1 MGKGGLRLVALALAL
16 LAPTVSAG
24 RLQDLID
31 ATPEGGTLK
40 LAPGS
45 HAGPASITRRM
56 TVDGEGKARI
66 VGNGRG
72 TVLSVAGTGVTLR
85 GLHVAGSG
93 ESHDA
98 VDAGILLEGEGHRVE
113 DNVIEDVLFGIHLK
127 RVDRSRVANNRVTGK
142 PLDLGMRGDAIRL
155 WYSRDNVVENNRF
168 ERARDLTFANSP
180 DNRVAN
186 NRFRDGRY
194 GMHVIFSPRL
204 VVENNRLSH
213 TGTGIIV
220 LYSPDLVLRGN
231 HVAHAL
237 TGGGAGIVFKESHDA
252 LVEDNEVLHCSV
264 GLRVD
269 APPEAV
275 GKLTVRR
282 NRFAHNII
290 GLFFYGE
297 EGGHRFSDNRFES
310 NLTTVGIS
318 APGAGTTPKFHCSVP
333 GNVDE
338 DGQLIR
344 YKVKPHFKGQAPDRR
359 NGEIQGEFLS
369 SRFSKALGFFAD
381 DEWVADVNCPDCEKS
396 LTRKFQGAPWN
407 PFQPAAGI
415 ELSLARGIDVNCNNK
430 DAGSLSGALQKLLA
444 NGAPRAEID
453 AFKLWLAFIDH
464 GDTKTDNHKFACLR
478 STRNG
483 NQRVCEPGQAVFYVS
498 DMGSTFG
505 YSSASEKKATLKGW
519 SGKDPIKVSGGQ
531 CSTTAKSVGDQKISE
546 AGRRLLA
553 DGLQRLLNAERSR
566 GTITKVFRASRNAER
581 DQPAEAWTAEFIRKA
596 NTIINARCSN

>member
-1 MGKGGLRLVALALAL
+1 MFKKSSRTVVIFVVAFGGCALAHS
-16 LAPTVSAG
+16 VSAQQVCFSADE
-24 RLQDLID
+24 RER
-31 ATPEGGTLK
+31 AERTAK
-40 LAPGS
+40 VWRAPDPGYDPALGYNARVGPRRGS
-45 HAGPASITRRM
+45 PS
-56 TVDGEGKARI
+56 
-66 VGNGRG
+66 
-72 TVLSVAGTGVTLR
+72 
-85 GLHVAGSG
+85 
-93 ESHDA
+93 
-98 VDAGILLEGEGHRVE
+98 VDANGLARRI
-113 DNVIEDVLFGIHLK
+113 NC
-127 RVDRSRVANNRVTGK
+127 VAN
-142 PLDLGMRGDAIRL
+142 
-155 WYSRDNVVENNRF
+155 RDE
-168 ERARDLTFANSP
+168 T
-180 DNRVAN
+180 
-186 NRFRDGRY
+186 
-194 GMHVIFSPRL
+194 
-204 VVENNRLSH
+204 
-213 TGTGIIV
+213 
-220 LYSPDLVLRGN
+220 
-231 HVAHAL
+231 
-237 TGGGAGIVFKESHDA
+237 
-252 LVEDNEVLHCSV
+252 
-264 GLRVD
+264 
-269 APPEAV
+269 
-275 GKLTVRR
+275 
-282 NRFAHNII
+282 
-290 GLFFYGE
+290 
-297 EGGHRFSDNRFES
+297 
-310 NLTTVGIS
+310 
-318 APGAGTTPKFHCSVP
+318 PGAGTTPKFHCSVP